1 MTTTI
6 TFTPNALLSEIADIG
21 RDPVRGGYSRPV
33 FSPPEQKLNQWFIE
47 KTTSLGLDV
56 EQDRNG
62 ILWAW
67 WDTPSKERTNAIGTG
82 SHLDSVPGGGNFDGP
97 LGVASALSAVAAL
110 KNEGFEPSRPIAILV
125 FPEEEGSRFGLACL
139 SSRLATGAATPE
151 KVRTLT
157 DPEGIT
163 YAEAAEAAGFDHSSI
178 GADKEGLARLAQF
191 VELHI
196 EQGKGLIDLDKP
208 VAIAGTILGHGRWHA
223 RITGT
228 GDHAGTTRM
237 QDRHDP
243 MLVGAHI
250 ISAVREEGQSVKQ
263 ARATVGR
270 FEVTPG
276 GTNVI
281 ASQVD
286 LWIDVRHRDDE
297 TTKAIVERITQR
309 AQQLAEAEGCKIRI
323 DEESFS
329 PTVHFDSKLREAMKS
344 VLASAPVLD
353 TGAGHDAGILST
365 HIPTGMLF
373 VRNPTGTSH
382 SPAEFAE
389 AEDVDTGALRL
400 ADVLRHLSL

>member
-6 TFTPNALLSEIADIG
+6 TFTPSALLSEIADIG

-47 KTTSLGLDV
+47 KATSLGLDV

-178 GADKEGLARLAQF
+178 GADKEGLARLGQF

-223 RITGT
+223 RIIGT

-237 QDRHDP
+237 QDRQDP

-250 ISAVREEGQSVKQ
+250 ISAVREEGQSVSE

-270 FEVTPG
+270 LEVTPG

-309 AQQLAEAEGCKIRI
+309 AQQLAQAEGCKIRI
-323 DEESFS
+323 EEESFS
-329 PTVHFDSKLREAMKS
+329 PTVHFDNTLREKMKS
-344 VLASAPVLD
+344 VLIDAPVLD

-365 HIPTGMLF
+365 HVPTGMLF
-373 VRNPTGTSH
+373 VRNPSGTSH

-389 AEDVDTGALRL
+389 AEDVDTGTPLI
-400 ADVLRHLSL
+400 SP

>member
-6 TFTPNALLSEIADIG
+6 NITPSALLSEISDIG
-21 RDPVRGGYSRPV
+21 TDPVRGGYSRPV
-33 FSPPEQKLNQWFIE
+33 FSAPEQQLNQWFIN
-47 KTTSLGLDV
+47 KATSLGLEV

-62 ILWAW
+62 IFWAW

-97 LGVASALSAVAAL
+97 LGVVSALSAVAAL
-110 KNEGFEPSRPIAILV
+110 KNEGFEPSRPIAVMV

-139 SSRLATGAATPE
+139 SSRLATGAVTPE
-151 KVRTLT
+151 KVRALT

-163 YAEAAEAAGFDHSSI
+163 YTEAAEAAGFDHSAI
-178 GADKEGLARLAQF
+178 GADTEGLSRLAQF

-196 EQGKGLIDLDKP
+196 EQGQGLIDLGQP
-208 VAIAGTILGHGRWHA
+208 VAIAGTILGHGRWHVC
-223 RITGT
+223 INGT

-237 QDRHDP
+237 QDRQDP
-243 MLVGAHI
+243 TVVGAHI
-250 ISAVREEGQSVKQ
+250 ISAVREEGQSVNE

-297 TTKAIVERITQR
+297 TTKAIVEQITQR
-309 AQQLAEAEGCKIRI
+309 AKQLAQAEGCEIRI

-329 PTVHFDSKLREAMKS
+329 PTVHFDNALREEMKS
-344 VLASAPVLD
+344 VLSDAPVLD

-365 HIPTGMLF
+365 HVPTGMLF

-389 AEDVDTGALRL
+389 AADVDTGAIRL

>member
-6 TFTPNALLSEIADIG
+6 TFTPSALLSEIADIG

-33 FSPPEQKLNQWFIE
+33 FSPPEQKLNQWFVE
-47 KTTSLGLDV
+47 KATSLGLDV

-151 KVRTLT
+151 KVRNLT
-157 DPEGIT
+157 DPEGIS

-178 GADKEGLARLAQF
+178 GADKEGLARLGQF

-237 QDRHDP
+237 QDRQDP

-250 ISAVREEGQSVKQ
+250 ISAVREEGQSVSE

-270 FEVTPG
+270 LEVTPG

-309 AQQLAEAEGCKIRI
+309 AELLAKAEGCELRI
-323 DEESFS
+323 EEESFS
-329 PTVHFDSKLREAMKS
+329 PTVHFDSTLREAMKS
-344 VLASAPVLD
+344 VLAGAPVLD

>member
-6 TFTPNALLSEIADIG
+6 TFTPSALLSEIADIG

-47 KTTSLGLDV
+47 KATSLGLDV

-151 KVRTLT
+151 KVRNLT

-178 GADKEGLARLAQF
+178 GADKEGLARLGQF

-196 EQGKGLIDLDKP
+196 EQGKGLIDLDRP

-237 QDRHDP
+237 QDRQDP

-250 ISAVREEGQSVKQ
+250 ISAVREEGQSVSE

-270 FEVTPG
+270 LEVTPG

-309 AQQLAEAEGCKIRI
+309 AELLAKAEGCKIRI
-323 DEESFS
+323 EEESFS
-329 PTVHFDSKLREAMKS
+329 PTVHFDNTLREKMKS
-344 VLASAPVLD
+344 VLIDAPVLD

-365 HIPTGMLF
+365 HVPTGMLF
-373 VRNPTGTSH
+373 VRNPSGTSH

-389 AEDVDTGALRL
+389 AEDADTGALRL

>member
-6 TFTPNALLSEIADIG
+6 TFTPSALLSEIADIG

-47 KTTSLGLDV
+47 KATSLGLDV

-151 KVRTLT
+151 KVRNLT
-157 DPEGIT
+157 DPEGIS

-178 GADKEGLARLAQF
+178 GADKEGLARLGQF

-196 EQGKGLIDLDKP
+196 EQGKGLIDLDRP

-237 QDRHDP
+237 QDRQDP

-250 ISAVREEGQSVKQ
+250 ISAVREEGQSVSE

-270 FEVTPG
+270 LEVTPG

-309 AQQLAEAEGCKIRI
+309 AELLAKAEGCELRI
-323 DEESFS
+323 EEESFS
-329 PTVHFDSKLREAMKS
+329 PTVHFDSTLREAMKS
-344 VLASAPVLD
+344 VLAGAPVLD

>member
-6 TFTPNALLSEIADIG
+6 NITPSELLSEIADIG
-21 RDPVRGGYSRPV
+21 TDPVRGGYSRPL
-33 FSPPEQKLNQWFIE
+33 FSAPEQQLNQWFIN
-47 KTTSLGLDV
+47 KATSLGLEV

-62 ILWAW
+62 IFWAW

-97 LGVASALSAVAAL
+97 LGVVSALSAVAAL
-110 KNEGFEPSRPIAILV
+110 KNEGFEPSRPIAVMV

-139 SSRLATGAATPE
+139 SSRLATGAVTPE
-151 KVRTLT
+151 KVRALT

-163 YAEAAEAAGFDHSSI
+163 YTEAAEAAGFDHSAI
-178 GADKEGLARLAQF
+178 GADKEGLSRLAQF

-196 EQGKGLIDLDKP
+196 EQGQGLIDLGQP
-208 VAIAGTILGHGRWHA
+208 VAIAGTILGHGRWHVC
-223 RITGT
+223 INGT

-237 QDRHDP
+237 QDRQDP
-243 MLVGAHI
+243 TVVGAHI
-250 ISAVREEGQSVKQ
+250 ISAVREEGQSVNE

-297 TTKAIVERITQR
+297 TTKAIVEQITQR
-309 AQQLAEAEGCKIRI
+309 AKQLAQAEGCEIRI

-329 PTVHFDSKLREAMKS
+329 PTVHFDNALREEMKS
-344 VLASAPVLD
+344 VLSDAPVLD

-365 HIPTGMLF
+365 HVPTGMLF

-389 AEDVDTGALRL
+389 AADVDTGAIRL
-400 ADVLRHLSL
+400 ADVLRHLSH

>member
-6 TFTPNALLSEIADIG
+6 TFTPSALLSEIADIG

-47 KTTSLGLDV
+47 KATSLGLDV

-110 KNEGFEPSRPIAILV
+110 KNEGFEPSRPISILV

-178 GADKEGLARLAQF
+178 GADKEGLARLGQF

-237 QDRHDP
+237 QDRQDP

-250 ISAVREEGQSVKQ
+250 ISAVREEGQSVSE

-270 FEVTPG
+270 LEVTPG

-309 AQQLAEAEGCKIRI
+309 AQQLAQAEGCEIRI
-323 DEESFS
+323 NEESFS
-329 PTVHFDSKLREAMKS
+329 PTVHFDNTLREKMKS
-344 VLASAPVLD
+344 VLIDAPVLD

-365 HIPTGMLF
+365 HVPTGMLF
-373 VRNPTGTSH
+373 VRNPSGTSH

>member
-1 MTTTI
+1 M
-6 TFTPNALLSEIADIG
+6 
-21 RDPVRGGYSRPV
+21 
-33 FSPPEQKLNQWFIE
+33 PEF
-47 KTTSLGLDV
+47 
-56 EQDRNG
+56 
-62 ILWAW
+62 
-67 WDTPSKERTNAIGTG
+67 
-82 SHLDSVPGGGNFDGP
+82 
-97 LGVASALSAVAAL
+97 
-110 KNEGFEPSRPIAILV
+110 
-125 FPEEEGSRFGLACL
+125 
-139 SSRLATGAATPE
+139 ATGDRRSHSGEGTN
-151 KVRTLT
+151 LT

-400 ADVLRHLSL
+400 ADVLRHLSSNTSRIEQRGIQVAVPGAVSQPAIGANLDHHAPPT

>member
-6 TFTPNALLSEIADIG
+6 TFTPSALLSEIADIG

-47 KTTSLGLDV
+47 KAISLGLDV

-163 YAEAAEAAGFDHSSI
+163 YTEAAEAAGFDHSQI

-237 QDRHDP
+237 QDRQDP
-243 MLVGAHI
+243 VLVGAHI
-250 ISAVREEGQSVKQ
+250 ISAVREEGQSVSE

-270 FEVTPG
+270 LEVTPG

-309 AQQLAEAEGCKIRI
+309 AELLAKAEGCKLSIE
-323 DEESFS
+323 EESFS
-329 PTVHFDSKLREAMKS
+329 PTVHFDSTLREAMKS
-344 VLASAPVLD
+344 VLAGAPVLD

>member
-6 TFTPNALLSEIADIG
+6 TFTPSALLSEIADIG

-33 FSPPEQKLNQWFIE
+33 FSPPEQELNQWFIE
-47 KTTSLGLDV
+47 KATSLGLDV

-178 GADKEGLARLAQF
+178 GADKEGLARLGQF

-196 EQGKGLIDLDKP
+196 EQGKGLIDLDRP

-237 QDRHDP
+237 QDRQDP

-250 ISAVREEGQSVKQ
+250 ISAVREEGQSVSE

-270 FEVTPG
+270 LEVTPG

-309 AQQLAEAEGCKIRI
+309 AQQLAQAEGCEIRI
-323 DEESFS
+323 NEESFS
-329 PTVHFDSKLREAMKS
+329 PTVHFDNTLREKMKS
-344 VLASAPVLD
+344 VLIDAPVLD

-365 HIPTGMLF
+365 HVPTGMLF
-373 VRNPTGTSH
+373 VRNPSGTSH

>member
-6 TFTPNALLSEIADIG
+6 NITPSALLSEIADIG
-21 RDPVRGGYSRPV
+21 TDPVRGGYSRPV
-33 FSPPEQKLNQWFIE
+33 FSAPELQLNQWFIN
-47 KTTSLGLDV
+47 KATSLGLEV

-62 ILWAW
+62 IFWAW

-97 LGVASALSAVAAL
+97 LGVVSALSAVEAL
-110 KNEGFEPSRPIAILV
+110 KNEGFEPSRPIAVMV

-139 SSRLATGAATPE
+139 SSRLATGAVTPE
-151 KVRTLT
+151 KVRALT

-163 YAEAAEAAGFDHSSI
+163 YTEAAEAAGFDHSAI
-178 GADKEGLARLAQF
+178 GADKEGLSRLAQF

-196 EQGKGLIDLDKP
+196 EQGQGLIDLGQP
-208 VAIAGTILGHGRWHA
+208 VAIAGTILGHGRWHVC
-223 RITGT
+223 INGT

-237 QDRHDP
+237 QDRQDP
-243 MLVGAHI
+243 TVVGAHI
-250 ISAVREEGQSVKQ
+250 ISAVREEGQSVNE

-297 TTKAIVERITQR
+297 TTKAIVEQITQR
-309 AQQLAEAEGCKIRI
+309 AKQLAQAEGCEIRI

-329 PTVHFDSKLREAMKS
+329 PTVHFDNALREEMKS
-344 VLASAPVLD
+344 VLSDAPVLD

-365 HIPTGMLF
+365 HVPTGMLF

-389 AEDVDTGALRL
+389 AADVDTGAIRL

>member
-6 TFTPNALLSEIADIG
+6 TFTPSALLSEIADIG

-47 KTTSLGLDV
+47 KATSLGLDV

-178 GADKEGLARLAQF
+178 GADKEGLARLGQF

-237 QDRHDP
+237 QDRQDP

-250 ISAVREEGQSVKQ
+250 ISAVREEGQSVSE

-270 FEVTPG
+270 LEVTPG

-309 AQQLAEAEGCKIRI
+309 AQQLAQAEGCEIRI
-323 DEESFS
+323 NEESFS
-329 PTVHFDSKLREAMKS
+329 PTVHFDNTLREKMKS
-344 VLASAPVLD
+344 VLIDAPVLD

-365 HIPTGMLF
+365 HVPTGMLF
-373 VRNPTGTSH
+373 VRNPSGTSH

>member
-47 KTTSLGLDV
+47 KAASLGLDV

-389 AEDVDTGALRL
+389 AEYVDTGALRL

>member
-6 TFTPNALLSEIADIG
+6 TFTPSALLSEIADIG

-47 KTTSLGLDV
+47 KATSLGLDV

-110 KNEGFEPSRPIAILV
+110 KNEGFGPSRPIAILV

-178 GADKEGLARLAQF
+178 GADKEGLARLGQF

-237 QDRHDP
+237 QDRQDP

-250 ISAVREEGQSVKQ
+250 ISAVREEGQSVSE

-270 FEVTPG
+270 LEVTPG

-281 ASQVD
+281 ASQID

-309 AQQLAEAEGCKIRI
+309 AELLAKAEGCKLRI
-323 DEESFS
+323 EEESFS
-329 PTVHFDSKLREAMKS
+329 PTVHFDSTLREAMKS
-344 VLASAPVLD
+344 VLAGAPVLD

>member
-6 TFTPNALLSEIADIG
+6 TFTPSALLSEIADIG

-47 KTTSLGLDV
+47 KAASLGLDV

-151 KVRTLT
+151 KVRALT

-178 GADKEGLARLAQF
+178 GADKEGLARLGQF

-237 QDRHDP
+237 QDRQDP

-250 ISAVREEGQSVKQ
+250 ISAVREEGQSVSE

-270 FEVTPG
+270 LEVTPG

-309 AQQLAEAEGCKIRI
+309 AQQLAQAEGCEIRI
-323 DEESFS
+323 NEESFS
-329 PTVHFDSKLREAMKS
+329 PTVHFDNTLREKMKS
-344 VLASAPVLD
+344 VLIDAPVLD

-365 HIPTGMLF
+365 HVPTGMLF
-373 VRNPTGTSH
+373 VRNPSGTSH

>member
-6 TFTPNALLSEIADIG
+6 NITPSALLSEIADIG
-21 RDPVRGGYSRPV
+21 TDPVRGGYSRPV
-33 FSPPEQKLNQWFIE
+33 FSAPEQQLNQWFIN
-47 KTTSLGLDV
+47 KATSLGLEV

-62 ILWAW
+62 IFWAW

-97 LGVASALSAVAAL
+97 LGVVSALSAVAAL
-110 KNEGFEPSRPIAILV
+110 KNEGFEPSRPIAVMV

-139 SSRLATGAATPE
+139 SSRLATGAVTPE

-163 YAEAAEAAGFDHSSI
+163 YAEAAEAAGFDHSTI
-178 GADKEGLARLAQF
+178 GADTEGLSRLAQF

-196 EQGKGLIDLDKP
+196 EQGKGLIDLGQP
-208 VAIAGTILGHGRWHA
+208 VAIAGTILGHGRW
-223 RITGT
+223 RVLIKGT

-237 QDRHDP
+237 QDRQDP
-243 MLVGAHI
+243 TVVGAHI
-250 ISAVREEGQSVKQ
+250 VSAVREEGQSVDE

-297 TTKAIVERITQR
+297 TTRAIVERITQR
-309 AQQLAEAEGCKIRI
+309 AKQLAQAEGCEIRI
-323 DEESFS
+323 NEESFS
-329 PTVHFDSKLREAMKS
+329 PTVHFDNTLREEMKS
-344 VLASAPVLD
+344 VLSDAPVLD

-365 HIPTGMLF
+365 HVPTGMLF
-373 VRNPTGTSH
+373 VCNPTGTSH

-389 AEDVDTGALRL
+389 AADVDTGAIRL

>member
-6 TFTPNALLSEIADIG
+6 NITPSALLSEIADIG
-21 RDPVRGGYSRPV
+21 TDPVRGGYSRPV
-33 FSPPEQKLNQWFIE
+33 FSAPEQQLNQWFIN
-47 KTTSLGLDV
+47 KATSLGLEV

-62 ILWAW
+62 IFWAW

-97 LGVASALSAVAAL
+97 LGVVSALSAVAAL
-110 KNEGFEPSRPIAILV
+110 KNEGFEPARPIAVMV

-139 SSRLATGAATPE
+139 SSRLATGAVTPE
-151 KVRTLT
+151 KVRALT

-163 YAEAAEAAGFDHSSI
+163 YTEAAEAAGFDHSAI
-178 GADKEGLARLAQF
+178 GADKEGLSRLAQF

-196 EQGKGLIDLDKP
+196 EQGQGLIDLGQP
-208 VAIAGTILGHGRWHA
+208 VAIAGTILGHGRWHVC
-223 RITGT
+223 INGT

-237 QDRHDP
+237 QDRQDP
-243 MLVGAHI
+243 TVVGAHI
-250 ISAVREEGQSVKQ
+250 ISAVREEGQSVDE

-297 TTKAIVERITQR
+297 TTRGIVEQITQR
-309 AQQLAEAEGCKIRI
+309 AKQLAQAEGCEIRI

-329 PTVHFDSKLREAMKS
+329 PTVHFDNALREEMKS
-344 VLASAPVLD
+344 VLSDAPVLD

-365 HIPTGMLF
+365 HVPTGMLF

-389 AEDVDTGALRL
+389 AEDVNTGALRL

>member
-6 TFTPNALLSEIADIG
+6 TFTPSALLSEIADIG

-33 FSPPEQKLNQWFIE
+33 FSPPEQKLNQWFVE
-47 KTTSLGLDV
+47 KATSLGLDV

-151 KVRTLT
+151 KVRNLT
-157 DPEGIT
+157 DPEGIS

-178 GADKEGLARLAQF
+178 GADKEGLARLGQF

-237 QDRHDP
+237 QDRQDP

-250 ISAVREEGQSVKQ
+250 ISAVREEGQSVSE

-270 FEVTPG
+270 LEVTPG

-309 AQQLAEAEGCKIRI
+309 AELLAKAEGCKIRI
-323 DEESFS
+323 EEESFS
-329 PTVHFDSKLREAMKS
+329 PTVHFDNTLREKMKS
-344 VLASAPVLD
+344 VLIDAPVLD

-365 HIPTGMLF
+365 HVPTGMLF
-373 VRNPTGTSH
+373 VRNPSGTSH

>member
-6 TFTPNALLSEIADIG
+6 NITPSALLSEIADIG
-21 RDPVRGGYSRPV
+21 TDPVRGGYSRPV
-33 FSPPEQKLNQWFIE
+33 FSAPEQQLNQWFIN
-47 KTTSLGLDV
+47 KATSLGLEV

-97 LGVASALSAVAAL
+97 LGVVSALSAVAAL
-110 KNEGFEPSRPIAILV
+110 KNEGFEPSRPIAVMV

-139 SSRLATGAATPE
+139 SSRLATGAVTPE

-163 YAEAAEAAGFDHSSI
+163 YAEAAEAAGFDHSDI
-178 GADKEGLARLAQF
+178 GADREGLSRLAQF

-196 EQGKGLIDLDKP
+196 EQGQGLIDLGQP
-208 VAIAGTILGHGRWHA
+208 VAIAGTILGHGRWHVC
-223 RITGT
+223 INGT

-237 QDRHDP
+237 QDRQDP
-243 MLVGAHI
+243 TVVGAHI
-250 ISAVREEGQSVKQ
+250 ISAVREEGQSVNE

-297 TTKAIVERITQR
+297 TTKAIVEQITQR
-309 AQQLAEAEGCKIRI
+309 AKQLAQAEGCEIRI

-329 PTVHFDSKLREAMKS
+329 PTVHFDNALREEMKS
-344 VLASAPVLD
+344 VLSDAPVLD

-365 HIPTGMLF
+365 HVPTGMLF

-389 AEDVDTGALRL
+389 AADVDTGAIRL

>member
-6 TFTPNALLSEIADIG
+6 NITPSALLSEIADIG
-21 RDPVRGGYSRPV
+21 TDPVRGGYSRPV
-33 FSPPEQKLNQWFIE
+33 FSAPEQQLNQWFIN
-47 KTTSLGLDV
+47 KATSLGLEV

-62 ILWAW
+62 IFWAW

-97 LGVASALSAVAAL
+97 LGVVSALSAVEAL
-110 KNEGFEPSRPIAILV
+110 KNEGFEPSRPIAVMV

-139 SSRLATGAATPE
+139 SSRLATGAVTPE
-151 KVRTLT
+151 KVRALT

-163 YAEAAEAAGFDHSSI
+163 YTEAAEAAGFDHSAI
-178 GADKEGLARLAQF
+178 GADTEGLSRLAQF

-196 EQGKGLIDLDKP
+196 EQGQGLIDLGQP
-208 VAIAGTILGHGRWHA
+208 VAIAGTILGHGRWHVC
-223 RITGT
+223 INGT

-237 QDRHDP
+237 QDRQDP
-243 MLVGAHI
+243 TVVGAHI
-250 ISAVREEGQSVKQ
+250 ISAVREEGQSVNE

-297 TTKAIVERITQR
+297 TTKAIVEQITQR
-309 AQQLAEAEGCKIRI
+309 ANQLAQAEGCEIRI

-329 PTVHFDSKLREAMKS
+329 PTVHFDNALREEMKS
-344 VLASAPVLD
+344 VLSDAPVLD

-365 HIPTGMLF
+365 HVPTGMLF

-389 AEDVDTGALRL
+389 AADVDTGAIRL

>member
-6 TFTPNALLSEIADIG
+6 NITPSALLSEIADIG
-21 RDPVRGGYSRPV
+21 TDPVRGGYSRPV
-33 FSPPEQKLNQWFIE
+33 FSAPEQQLNQWFIN
-47 KTTSLGLDV
+47 KATSLGLEV

-62 ILWAW
+62 IFWAW

-97 LGVASALSAVAAL
+97 LGVVSALSAVAAL
-110 KNEGFEPSRPIAILV
+110 KNEGFEPSRPIAVMV

-139 SSRLATGAATPE
+139 SSRLATGAVTPE
-151 KVRTLT
+151 KVRALT

-163 YAEAAEAAGFDHSSI
+163 YTEAAEAAGFDHSAI
-178 GADKEGLARLAQF
+178 GADKEGLSRLAQF

-196 EQGKGLIDLDKP
+196 EQGQGLIDLGQP
-208 VAIAGTILGHGRWHA
+208 VAIAGTILGHGRWHVC
-223 RITGT
+223 INGT

-237 QDRHDP
+237 QDRQDP
-243 MLVGAHI
+243 TVVGAHI
-250 ISAVREEGQSVKQ
+250 ISAVREEGQSVNE

-286 LWIDVRHRDDE
+286 LWIDVRHCDDE
-297 TTKAIVERITQR
+297 TTKAIVEQITQR
-309 AQQLAEAEGCKIRI
+309 ANQLAQAEGCEIRI

-329 PTVHFDSKLREAMKS
+329 PTVHFDNALREEMKS
-344 VLASAPVLD
+344 VLSDAPVLD

-365 HIPTGMLF
+365 HVPTGMLF

-389 AEDVDTGALRL
+389 AADVDTGAIRL

>member
-6 TFTPNALLSEIADIG
+6 NITPSALLSEIADIG
-21 RDPVRGGYSRPV
+21 TDPVRGGYSRPV
-33 FSPPEQKLNQWFIE
+33 FSAPEQQLNQWFIN
-47 KTTSLGLDV
+47 KATSLGLEV

-62 ILWAW
+62 IFWAW

-97 LGVASALSAVAAL
+97 LGVVSALSAVAAL
-110 KNEGFEPSRPIAILV
+110 KNEGFEPARPIAVMV

-139 SSRLATGAATPE
+139 SSRLATGAVTPE

-163 YAEAAEAAGFDHSSI
+163 YTEAAEAAGFDHSAI
-178 GADKEGLARLAQF
+178 GADKEGLSRLAQF

-196 EQGKGLIDLDKP
+196 EQGQGLIDLGQP
-208 VAIAGTILGHGRWHA
+208 VAIAGTILGHGRWHVC
-223 RITGT
+223 INGT

-237 QDRHDP
+237 QDRQDP
-243 MLVGAHI
+243 TVVGAHI
-250 ISAVREEGQSVKQ
+250 ISAVREEGQSVDE

-297 TTKAIVERITQR
+297 TTRGIVEQITQR
-309 AQQLAEAEGCKIRI
+309 AKQLAQAEGCEIRI

-329 PTVHFDSKLREAMKS
+329 PTVHFDNALREEMKS
-344 VLASAPVLD
+344 VLSDAPVLD

-365 HIPTGMLF
+365 HVPTGMLF

-389 AEDVDTGALRL
+389 AADVDTGAIRL

>member
-6 TFTPNALLSEIADIG
+6 NITPSALLSEIADIG
-21 RDPVRGGYSRPV
+21 TDPVRGGYSRPV
-33 FSPPEQKLNQWFIE
+33 FSAPEQQLNQWFIN
-47 KTTSLGLDV
+47 KATSLGLEV

-62 ILWAW
+62 IFWAW

-97 LGVASALSAVAAL
+97 LGVVSALSAVEAL
-110 KNEGFEPSRPIAILV
+110 KNEGFEPSRPIAVMV

-139 SSRLATGAATPE
+139 SSRLATGAVTPE
-151 KVRTLT
+151 KVRALT

-163 YAEAAEAAGFDHSSI
+163 YTEAAEAAGFDHSAI
-178 GADKEGLARLAQF
+178 GADKEGLSRLAQF

-196 EQGKGLIDLDKP
+196 EQGQGLIDLGQP
-208 VAIAGTILGHGRWHA
+208 VAIAGTILGHGRWHVC
-223 RITGT
+223 INGT

-237 QDRHDP
+237 QDRQDP
-243 MLVGAHI
+243 TVVGAHI
-250 ISAVREEGQSVKQ
+250 ISAVREEGQSVNE

-297 TTKAIVERITQR
+297 TTKAIVEQITQR
-309 AQQLAEAEGCKIRI
+309 AKQLAQAEGCEIRI

-329 PTVHFDSKLREAMKS
+329 PTVHFDNALREEMKS
-344 VLASAPVLD
+344 VLSDAPVLD

-365 HIPTGMLF
+365 HVPTGMLF

-389 AEDVDTGALRL
+389 AADVDTGAIRL

>member
-6 TFTPNALLSEIADIG
+6 TFTPSALLSEIADIG

-47 KTTSLGLDV
+47 KATSLGLDV

-139 SSRLATGAATPE
+139 SSRLATGAATPG

-163 YAEAAEAAGFDHSSI
+163 YAEAAEAAGFDHSAI
-178 GADKEGLARLAQF
+178 GADREGLARLAQF

-196 EQGKGLIDLDKP
+196 EQGKGLIDLGEP
-208 VAIAGTILGHGRWHA
+208 IAIAGTILGHGRWHA

-237 QDRHDP
+237 QDRQDP

-250 ISAVREEGQSVKQ
+250 ISAVREEGQSVSE

-270 FEVTPG
+270 LEVTPG

-309 AQQLAEAEGCKIRI
+309 AELLAKAEGCKLSI

-329 PTVHFDSKLREAMKS
+329 PTVHFDSKLREAMTS
-344 VLASAPVLD
+344 VLAGAPVLD